1 MRVNSGE
8 WKDRLLEELK
18 TYKPYQLEKAA
29 ELIKNKL
36 VGMHMD
42 DYVFVSS
49 DDSLVYL
56 TSVWKQSCTCAAG
69 HFEVPCYHLC
79 AANAMTVYGKTEAP
93 KQL

>member
-8 WKDRLLEELK
+8 WKDKLEAELK
-18 TYKPYQLEKAA
+18 TFTPEQLKKAI
-29 ELIKNKL
+29 ELINTKL

-56 TSVWKQSCTCAAG
+56 TSVYRMSCTCAAG
-69 HFEVPCYHLC
+69 HYRMPCYHLC
-79 AANAMTVYGKTEAP
+79 AAIALVIYGKDGASDA
-93 KQL
+93 L

>member
-18 TYKPYQLEKAA
+18 TYTPEQLKKAR
-29 ELIKNKL
+29 ELIDKKL

-56 TSVWKQSCTCAAG
+56 TSVWK
-69 HFEVPCYHLC
+69 
-79 AANAMTVYGKTEAP
+79 
-93 KQL
+93 